1 MEPGRTLI
9 KHSAAIH
16 MTNVLSALERRVYN
30 ALLYVARPTM
40 GRGVDHTID
49 TRGLLSLTGCTPNN
63 RDHLIDTAIGLV
75 GRTVTYNLFG
85 KDAQDGDAWRMTSV
99 LLAEGGF
106 NSDRSQL
113 RYSFP
118 NSIVELLKSPSLY
131 ARVNLSVQRKMR
143 RSGSM
148 ALYEFYLD
156 MLGGRRS
163 EVEFSIDVADLRR
176 LLGATDKLDAFKAL
190 RSKAIEPAHQ
200 EINAVSDLRVSIP
213 RMLRVDHSVKTLVI
227 HVERADRAGGQRPD
241 ENLPHDSGAVAQVG
255 AARVAEAPPLKDAAG
270 AKEDAIRQR
279 LVAVLG
285 PDVATR
291 ALSQYGLERVQANF
305 DYACDMYGRGGIRS
319 LPAYFVRAL
328 QDDYAA
334 AAARPVPQ
342 APRPQARTPSPEFS
356 AADDPIRAREDLR
369 TRQIRA
375 WYSALDADEQARWRE
390 AFEASDC
397 FRLTSTL
404 RKRDAS
410 SPLYMGALLMFLSG
424 AGIEAAS

>member
-40 GRGVDHTID
+40 GRGVDHTIE
-49 TRGLLSLTGCTPNN
+49 TRGLLALTGCTPNN

-85 KDAQDGDAWRMTSV
+85 KDARDGDAWRMTSV

-213 RMLRVDHSVKTLVI
+213 RMLRVDHSIKTLVI
-227 HVERADRAGGQRPD
+227 HVERAEGAGGQQGPD
-241 ENLPHDSGAVAQVG
+241 EHLPPDSSPVAQFG
-255 AARVAEAPPLKDAAG
+255 ADPEAPSLKDPAG
-270 AKEDAIRQR
+270 SKEDAIRQR
-279 LVAVLG
+279 LVAALG
-285 PDVATR
+285 ADVATR